1 MPRNEL
7 LLMWAVLAQVVL
19 TAVVYL
25 VLLQRKRR
33 AFAAGQVD
41 RARLALHADAWPGP
55 VQQANN
61 NLRNQ
66 FELPVL
72 FYVLVLMLL
81 QIGRPGLAAVVLA
94 WGFVALRI
102 VHAWVHIGRNVVPLR
117 RNVFALGALA
127 VFGLLAVVAW
137 RLASATAAAT

>member
-7 LLMWAVLAQVVL
+7 LLMWAVLVQVLL

-33 AFAAGQVD
+33 AFAAGTVD
-41 RARLALHADAWPGP
+41 RARQALHADAWPEP
-55 VQQANN
+55 VQQVNN

-72 FYVLVLMLL
+72 FYVLVLLLL

-94 WGFVALRI
+94 WVFVVLRI
-102 VHAWVHIGRNVVPLR
+102 VHAWVHIGRNIVPVR

-127 VFGLLAVVAW
+127 VFGLLLLAAW
-137 RLASATAAAT
+137 RLVLAG

>member
-7 LLMWAVLAQVVL
+7 LLMWAILAQVL
-19 TAVVYL
+19 LTTAVYF
-25 VLLQRKRR
+25 VLLLRKRR

-41 RARLALHADAWPGP
+41 RARQALHADAWPEP

-72 FYVLVLMLL
+72 FYVLALLLL

-94 WGFVALRI
+94 WVFVLLRI
-102 VHAWVHIGRNVVPLR
+102 VHAWVHVGSNTVPLR
-117 RNVFALGALA
+117 RNVFALGAVA
-127 VFGLLAVVAW
+127 VLGLLLAAAW
-137 RLASATAAAT
+137 RLLIAAA

>member
-1 MPRNEL
+1 MARNEL
-7 LLMWAVLAQVVL
+7 LMMWAVLAQVLL
-19 TAVVYL
+19 TAAIYL

-33 AFAAGQVD
+33 AFAAGTVD
-41 RARLALHADAWPGP
+41 RARLALHADAWPDP

-72 FYVLVLMLL
+72 FYALVLLLL

-94 WGFVALRI
+94 WAFVALRLA
-102 VHAWVHIGRNVVPLR
+102 HAWVHLGNNHVPTR
-117 RNVFALGALA
+117 RNIFALGTLA
-127 VFGLLAVVAW
+127 ILGLLLTAAW
-137 RLASATAAAT
+137 RLLSP

>member
-7 LLMWAVLAQVVL
+7 LLMWALLVQVLL
-19 TAVVYL
+19 TAGIYL

-33 AFAAGQVD
+33 SWAAGTVD
-41 RARLALHADAWPGP
+41 RGRLALHADAWPEP

-61 NLRNQ
+61 SLRNQ

-72 FYVLVLMLL
+72 FYALVLLVL

-94 WGFVALRI
+94 WLFVLSRI
-102 VHAWVHIGRNVVPLR
+102 VHAWVHIGRNDVPTR
-117 RNVFALGALA
+117 RNVFALSALMIL
-127 VFGLLAVVAW
+127 GLVVVVAW
-137 RLASATAAAT
+137 RLLAAAS